1 MLILSS
7 LYLSKCRF
15 PVKKTSIFNFFFGGG
30 TFWTP
35 EKHPKTI
42 LREMPFWGVIGSII
56 KFNYCR
62 NQPYSMTA
70 TNGPKECIYFPHHPP
85 IGCLSQLNIFVR
97 EKMFPGVTFPPA
109 RKCFLPDM
117 TVQKRLRFN
126 IFLAGEKV
134 SHEPSL

>member
-1 MLILSS
+1 MTKIKIRQKNSDPPCKNLQKCS
-7 LYLSKCRF
+7 LYHFSLSKNVDF
-15 PVKKTSIFNFFFGGG
+15 LYSKTSIFNFFFGGG

-62 NQPYSMTA
+62 NQPYSMTLP
-70 TNGPKECIYFPHHPP
+70 NGAKEFIYFPHHPP

-97 EKMFPGVTFPPA
+97 EKMFPRVTFPPA

-117 TVQKRLRFN
+117 TV
-126 IFLAGEKV
+126 
-134 SHEPSL
+134 